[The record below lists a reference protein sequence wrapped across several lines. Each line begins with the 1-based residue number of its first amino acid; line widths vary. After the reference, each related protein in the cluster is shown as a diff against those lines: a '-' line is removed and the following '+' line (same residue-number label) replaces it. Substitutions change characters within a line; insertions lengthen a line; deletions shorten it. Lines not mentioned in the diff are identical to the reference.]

1 MKLSRLTFT
10 LSHATGACGTI
21 IGYNEEVDRYII
33 ALTSG
38 ARVRARRGNIMM
50 SEASACDVVSHLQ
63 AITAIDDITTLR
75 AVYGEHTT
83 TSLVKILLS
92 IPNRAWTVA
101 DDLWLI
107 SEFWRVEAG
116 AAAAASPPL
125 LHPRGMLTA
134 RQLHAD
140 RRGRKALR

>member
-1 MKLSRLTFT
+1 ML
-10 LSHATGACGTI
+10 
-21 IGYNEEVDRYII
+21 
-33 ALTSG
+33 
-38 ARVRARRGNIMM
+38 
-50 SEASACDVVSHLQ
+50 SEASACDVVLHLQ
-63 AITAIDDITTLR
+63 AINAMEDITTLR

-101 DDLWLI
+101 DDVWLI

-116 AAAAASPPL
+116 AAAAAPPPPL

-140 RRGRKALR
+140 RRGRIR